1 MRLAALLAFF
11 LLTAVGTS
19 SLAQTPPTPPAPA
32 VSPQPLPQEQFDA
45 LVKAITTS
53 VIEKLKADAA
63 APKPADKPAETKTS
77 RFDADAAQD
86 PDAVTM
92 FVDQS
97 GRVMR
102 DGLPALVTSVGE
114 FARAIDNSARGGRGY
129 SMFLLLALAAAVAL
143 SLEALLHV
151 VTRPAQRRI
160 AASAAATFGT
170 RSLASLATLAMIDG
184 VGVLLIWLVCR
195 VAGQLWFNGD
205 TVQDSLGTSVLSAF
219 FYWRLYVLGF
229 RLIVRPALPAAR
241 LCDMTDDEAWRML
254 RYVSGIVLLAAV
266 FRAFYLGLAASG
278 APADAIAAGRVL
290 TAPIMLAILL
300 AFAIRA
306 REGAQSWLL
315 GLARVAPWNGFVG
328 RHWRTVA
335 GMTFVVLVATQLYGA
350 VTEHL
355 KTPSA
360 VLLTLNLLIG
370 LVMFETLLQAGV
382 RRLDSQLDGF
392 TPASDRQRLP
402 DVLARC
408 ARVFALILVIV
419 TITESWVVNVLGFVD
434 ERAWDRLA
442 RVGRATGITLFS
454 AFVLWELFKYSTE
467 AYVER
472 IVRRNAA
479 AGPAANAGAGAGPVA
494 GSIAA
499 RFDTLMPVI
508 RVTVATIILIVA
520 VLVALDELG
529 VNTAPLL
536 AGASVLGLAISFGS
550 QALVKDIV
558 SGIFYLADDAF
569 RVGEYI
575 RCGQAEGTV
584 EGFTLRSIRLRHR
597 DGQIHVIPFGDLGQ
611 IANFS
616 RDWAAVKFNL
626 RFARDTDVEKLREA
640 TKKIAADLMA
650 EPDLK
655 AEILEPLRVHSVAEV
670 ADNALVVR
678 FKLKTLP
685 ANSGAIQDRALRRL
699 LKGMPELG
707 IAFAA

>member
-1 MRLAALLAFF
+1 M
-11 LLTAVGTS
+11 
-19 SLAQTPPTPPAPA
+19 
-32 VSPQPLPQEQFDA
+32 EN
-45 LVKAITTS
+45 
-53 VIEKLKADAA
+53 
-63 APKPADKPAETKTS
+63 
-77 RFDADAAQD
+77 
-86 PDAVTM
+86 
-92 FVDQS
+92 
-97 GRVMR
+97 
-102 DGLPALVTSVGE
+102 
-114 FARAIDNSARGGRGY
+114 RAH
-129 SMFLLLALAAAVAL
+129 ALAAGLFTLLLGLGVIAV
-143 SLEALLHV
+143 
-151 VTRPAQRRI
+151 
-160 AASAAATFGT
+160 SAWFG
-170 RSLASLATLAMIDG
+170 
-184 VGVLLIWLVCR
+184 
-195 VAGQLWFNGD
+195 GD
-205 TVQDSLGTSVLSAF
+205 TVQDVFGTTLLGAL

-229 RLIVRPALPAAR
+229 RVVVRPALPQAR
-241 LCDMTDDEAWRML
+241 LCDLADHEAWRML
-254 RYVSGIVLLAAV
+254 RLVSIIVLIAAV
-266 FRAFYLGLAASG
+266 FRAFYAGLASIG
-278 APADAIAAGRVL
+278 APAEAISAGRVA
-290 TAPIMLAILL
+290 TAPVMLLILL
-300 AFAIRA
+300 VFAVRA
-306 REGAQSWLL
+306 REGARSWLL
-315 GLARVAPWNGFVG
+315 GLARVAPWNGFVA
-328 RHWRTVA
+328 RHWVA
-335 GMTFVVLVATQLYGA
+335 MASGIFVILVATQLYGA
-350 VTEHL
+350 VTKHL

-360 VLLTLNLLIG
+360 VMLTLNMLIG
-370 LVMFETLLQAGV
+370 LIMFETLLQAGV

-419 TITESWVVNVLGFVD
+419 TIAESWVVNVLGFVD

-454 AFVLWELFKYSTE
+454 AFVLWELFKYTTE

-479 AGPAANAGAGAGPVA
+479 AGDKGQTA
-494 GSIAA
+494 GSVAA
-499 RFDTLMPVI
+499 RFDTLMPVL

-616 RDWAAVKFNL
+616 RDWAAIKFNL

-640 TKKIAADLMA
+640 TGKIAADLAA

-655 AEILEPLRVHSVAEV
+655 PQILEPLRVHSVAEV

-678 FKLKTLP
+678 FKMKTLP
-685 ANSGAIQDRALRRL
+685 ANSGAIQDRALRRM
-699 LKGMPELG
+699 LKSMPELG

>member
-1 MRLAALLAFF
+1 
-11 LLTAVGTS
+11 
-19 SLAQTPPTPPAPA
+19 
-32 VSPQPLPQEQFDA
+32 
-45 LVKAITTS
+45 
-53 VIEKLKADAA
+53 
-63 APKPADKPAETKTS
+63 
-77 RFDADAAQD
+77 
-86 PDAVTM
+86 
-92 FVDQS
+92 
-97 GRVMR
+97 
-102 DGLPALVTSVGE
+102 
-114 FARAIDNSARGGRGY
+114 
-129 SMFLLLALAAAVAL
+129 
-143 SLEALLHV
+143 
-151 VTRPAQRRI
+151 
-160 AASAAATFGT
+160 
-170 RSLASLATLAMIDG
+170 
-184 VGVLLIWLVCR
+184 
-195 VAGQLWFNGD
+195 
-205 TVQDSLGTSVLSAF
+205 
-219 FYWRLYVLGF
+219 
-229 RLIVRPALPAAR
+229 
-241 LCDMTDDEAWRML
+241 MTDDEAWRML
-254 RYVSGIVLLAAV
+254 RYVSSIVLLAAV

-278 APADAIAAGRVL
+278 APTDAIAAGRVL

-306 REGAQSWLL
+306 REGARSWLL

-328 RHWRTVA
+328 HHWRTVA
-335 GMTFVVLVATQLYGA
+335 SVTFVVLVATQLYGA

-360 VLLTLNLLIG
+360 VLLSLNLLIG
-370 LVMFETLLQAGV
+370 LIMFETLLQAGV

-454 AFVLWELFKYSTE
+454 AFVLWELFKYTTE

-479 AGPAANAGAGAGPVA
+479 SGAGTQTA

-616 RDWAAVKFNL
+616 RDWAAIKFNL
-626 RFARDTDVEKLREA
+626 RFARDTDLEKLREA
-640 TKKIAADLMA
+640 TKTVAADLA
-650 EPDLK
+650 TEPGL
-655 AEILEPLRVHSVAEV
+655 AAAILEPLRIHSVAEV

-685 ANSGAIQDRALRRL
+685 ANSGAVQDRALRRL

>member
-19 SLAQTPPTPPAPA
+19 SLAQTAPTPPASA

-45 LVKAITTS
+45 LVKAITAS
-53 VIEKLKADAA
+53 VLEKLKADAA
-63 APKPADKPAETKTS
+63 APKPADKPAETKTG

-102 DGLPALVTSVGE
+102 EGLPALVTGVVE
-114 FARAIDNSARGGRGY
+114 FGRAIDNSGRGGRGY
-129 SMFLLLALAAAVAL
+129 SMFLLLALAAAAAF

-160 AASAAATFGT
+160 AASAAASFGT
-170 RSLASLATLAMIDG
+170 RSLVSLATLAMFDG
-184 VGVLLIWLVCR
+184 VGVLLVWLVCR
-195 VAGQLWFNGD
+195 VAGSLWFNGD

-241 LCDMTDDEAWRML
+241 LCDMTDDDAWRML
-254 RYVSGIVLLAAV
+254 RYVSSIVLLAAV

-290 TAPIMLAILL
+290 TAPVMLAILL

-315 GLARVAPWNGFVG
+315 GLSRVAPWNGFVG
-328 RHWRTVA
+328 HHWRTVA
-335 GMTFVVLVATQLYGA
+335 GVTFVVLVATQLYGA

-408 ARVFALILVIV
+408 ARVFALIAVIV
-419 TITESWVVNVLGFVD
+419 TIAESWVVNVLGFVD
-434 ERAWDRLA
+434 ERAWDRLS

-479 AGPAANAGAGAGPVA
+479 AGSAANAGAGAGPVA

-685 ANSGAIQDRALRRL
+685 ANSGAIQDRALRHL